1 MLTSA
6 PAVPSSSAAMQRGGR
21 SWRETLRIGL
31 WRVAHLRAECAALS
45 FVQTGLIGQWT
56 GLTGGWGRPLSTGLT
71 GEVYRSDRL

>member
-1 MLTSA
+1 MTSA
-6 PAVPSSSAAMQRGGR
+6 PAVPSSSAAMQRDGR

-31 WRVAHLRAECAALS
+31 WWVAHLKAECAALS
-45 FVQTGLIGQWT
+45 FVQTDLIGQWT